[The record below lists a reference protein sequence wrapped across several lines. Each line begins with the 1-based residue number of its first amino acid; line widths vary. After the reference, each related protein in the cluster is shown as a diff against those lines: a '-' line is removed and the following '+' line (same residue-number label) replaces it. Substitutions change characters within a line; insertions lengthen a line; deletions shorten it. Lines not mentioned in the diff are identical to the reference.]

1 MHKVRCYLVKLK
13 LIEMG
18 DLANAESLQ
27 ESYQFTS
34 DFDLDG
40 IGSSNVH
47 SKMSFA
53 ESKTTKSQS
62 QSDVEA
68 QLSHYEDAYNRTILS
83 RPLRLLPE
91 SDKAVQ
97 QAVIDE
103 FIGKKIYCFLITI
116 AYVFI
121 VVDFSG
127 CARGK
132 KV

>member
-40 IGSSNVH
+40 ISSSSGH
-47 SKMSFA
+47 GKMSSA
-53 ESKTTKSQS
+53 ESKNSKSQS
-62 QSDVEA
+62 QSDVEV
-68 QLSHYEDAYNRTILS
+68 QLSHYESAYNRWCSS
-83 RPLRLLPE
+83 RPQRLLPE

-97 QAVIDE
+97 QAIIDE
-103 FIGKKIYCFLITI
+103 FIGTMLI
-116 AYVFI
+116 
-121 VVDFSG
+121 
-127 CARGK
+127 
-132 KV
+132 